1 MAVAALTPD
10 LRRFVVAKIHSVPML
25 EALLLV
31 RSRVEAWSVHEL
43 ATRLYLPDARVQGLV
58 GELCDEGL
66 ARIQGETVRYAPAS
80 GQLDAMVDQLAAIY
94 SRHVVAVTE
103 LIHSGLER
111 QARDFAD
118 AFRLRRG
125 D

>member
-1 MAVAALTPD
+1 
-10 LRRFVVAKIHSVPML
+10 ML

-31 RSRVEAWSVHEL
+31 RSRDEAWTVEDL
-43 ATRLYLPDARVQGLV
+43 AKRLYLPDARVQALV
-58 GELCDEGL
+58 GELCDQGL
-66 ARIQGETVRYAPAS
+66 TRAEDGTVRYAPDS
-80 GQLDAMVDQLAAIY
+80 TQIDAMVVELAGIY

-118 AFRLRRG
+118 AFRLRR
-125 D
+125 DQ